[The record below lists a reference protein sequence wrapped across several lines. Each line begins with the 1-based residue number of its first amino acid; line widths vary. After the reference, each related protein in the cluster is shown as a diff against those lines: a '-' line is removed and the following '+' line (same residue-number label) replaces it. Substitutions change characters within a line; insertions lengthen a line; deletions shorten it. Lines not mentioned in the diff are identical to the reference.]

1 MQDEHCK
8 EVNLVEESQLLCA
21 AQISKLCAAQHSQH
35 YQNLKHPH
43 LFHTLPESLGEQLVL
58 ESGEAYEVPKVC
70 HNLEVRVH
78 VTGIQVIRAFFHQQ
92 QAMDD
97 YKVLTS
103 IEVPERLKKVA
114 QLSLFKTI
122 TSHNRGGTK
131 HCQQKNTSPEKHVWK
146 LLVKHYFLLVVLN
159 HLALPCLKSPV

>member
-1 MQDEHCK
+1 MHDEHCK

-21 AQISKLCAAQHSQH
+21 AQISKLGAAQHSQH

-43 LFHTLPESLGEQLVL
+43 LFHTLPESPGEQLVL

-78 VTGIQVIRAFFHQQ
+78 VTGIQVTRAFFHQQ

-122 TSHNRGGTK
+122 TLHNRGGTT
-131 HCQQKNTSPEKHVWK
+131 HCQQKKHIT
-146 LLVKHYFLLVVLN
+146 
-159 HLALPCLKSPV
+159 